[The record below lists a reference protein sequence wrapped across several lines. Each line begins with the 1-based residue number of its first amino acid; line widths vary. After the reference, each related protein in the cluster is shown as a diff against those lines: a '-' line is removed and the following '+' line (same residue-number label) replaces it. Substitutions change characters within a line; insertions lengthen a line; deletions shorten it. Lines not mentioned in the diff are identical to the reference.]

1 MKRILSLFL
10 CLAVLVSCFC
20 FTTASAAT
28 NLSTDKTEYGVGEPI
43 MVTAAGSGDQWVG
56 IYLADESVTEVTSIY
71 WYYVADYGSGNAVNI
86 KNTTMNTDRGAW
98 ASIPIGEYKIVW
110 YSNDSYNVYDTV
122 YISVVSVDA
131 SDTTYD
137 IKVNGNEVADGS
149 IVTINYGET
158 INLQPTANGGPA
170 GDAWIGLYHAYY
182 NKNTPYA
189 NAGGNMEENWAYV
202 SQYAGKNWDITG
214 TIWSGR
220 TTVVLFGDGG
230 YSKILKVFYIQF
242 NGFREADFDFNGK
255 EIENDTVVTVYK
267 GYEQAVLN
275 MTVGSKDI
283 LSHGDPW
290 YKVYN
295 GIAGSSAIDY
305 SGYGYGVEG
314 IDWEYISTGDYNI
327 TSKLQEGRNTVVVY
341 GNSKYNDIR
350 KCIVINYV
358 TPDFSVDVDTLDS
371 AAIRLDK
378 KGLRFYT
385 DVDEAEIERL
395 KGLGAT
401 VEAGTLIG
409 PADLNPEA
417 LTLDTDPANV
427 VDVKFDLNN
436 KDGYFKEGDFEGIVG
451 TLASIR
457 EANIARD
464 FVARGY
470 VKVTIDGQT
479 YISYS
484 ETSATRSL
492 RTVAQG
498 IKANTAY
505 YDTLPT
511 EFQANV
517 DAWSAAADFG
527 A

>member
-20 FTTASAAT
+20 FTTASAAG

-43 MVTAAGSGDQWVG
+43 MVTANGSGDQWVG
-56 IYLADESVTEVTSIY
+56 IYLANESVTSTTSIY
-71 WYYVADYGSGNAVNI
+71 WYYVETYGSGNAVNI
-86 KNTTMNTDRGAW
+86 KETESNNRTDV
-98 ASIPIGEYKIVW
+98 ASIPVGEYKIVLFADGG
-110 YSNDSYNVYDTV
+110 YTIAETT
-122 YISVVSVDA
+122 YISVVEVDA
-131 SDTTYD
+131 SNTTYD
-137 IKVNGNEVADGS
+137 IKVNGNEVADGEVLT
-149 IVTINYGET
+149 VTNDGDIT
-158 INLQPTANGGPA
+158 LQPAAIGGPA
-170 GDAWIGLYHAYY
+170 GEAWVGVYHAYY
-182 NKNTPYA
+182 GKLTPYQSA
-189 NAGGNMEENWAYV
+189 SGNMTDYKYV
-202 SQYAGKNWDITG
+202 SAGSWNLSG
-214 TIWSGR
+214 VLWSGR
-220 TTVVLFGDGG
+220 STVVLFGDGG

-275 MTVGSKDI
+275 MTVGSDAI
-283 LSHGDPW
+283 PSHGKPW
-290 YKVYN
+290 YAIYN
-295 GIAGSSAIDY
+295 GVSGSSTIDY
-305 SGYGYGVEG
+305 SGHHAPGNT
-314 IDWEYISTGDYNI
+314 IPWEYISTGDYNI

-341 GNSKYNDIR
+341 GSEQYNDIR
-350 KCIVINYV
+350 KCIVIDYV

-385 DVDEAEIERL
+385 DVDEDKIAEL
-395 KGLGAT
+395 VVHGAT

-409 PADLNPEA
+409 PADLNPDA
-417 LTLDTDPANV
+417 LTLETNPNNV

-436 KDGYFKEGDFEGIVG
+436 KDGYFKDGDFEGVVG
-451 TLASIR
+451 TLAEIR
-457 EANIARD
+457 EENIARD

-470 VKVTIDGQT
+470 VKVTIGGQT
-479 YISYS
+479 YVSYS
-484 ETSATRSL
+484 AAQATRSL

-517 DAWSAAADFG
+517 NAWAAAADFG